1 MTAEP
6 TSPHSLD
13 GAIAVVTGAAQGLG
27 LGTAEQLAR
36 DGATAI
42 IADLQLDKAR
52 TAAAQLQQQG
62 LKVEAAQL
70 DVTDSTAVNA
80 FFEIWSPPGAGWTS
94 WSTMPALVSRSAPS
108 SK

>member
-27 LGTAEQLAR
+27 LGTVEQLAR

-42 IADLQLDKAR
+42 IADLQLDKAQ
-52 TAAAQLQQQG
+52 TAATQLQCTPQ
-62 LKVEAAQL
+62 
-70 DVTDSTAVNA
+70 
-80 FFEIWSPPGAGWTS
+80 
-94 WSTMPALVSRSAPS
+94 
-108 SK
+108 